1 MTALLDVRDLNV
13 WIEPPDADPL
23 HIVRDVSF
31 SVAPGERLAIVGE
44 SGCGKSTAL
53 LALLGLLPGTA
64 TVTGSATFQTT
75 ELITER
81 TPIARHRW
89 KDIAAVFQ
97 GSMNAFSPVVA
108 VGPQIAEPMILHERV
123 ARSVARKR
131 SEDLLCQ
138 VGLRRE
144 HYDRFPHELSGGMR
158 QRAVLAMA
166 LACEP
171 LLLVADEPTTAL
183 DLMVQAQIL
192 ELLYEL
198 ARAHEL
204 ALIMVTHDLAAVGQV
219 CDRAIVMYAGE
230 VIEEADVQQL
240 AQSPRHPYTR
250 LLFEAMPGLDI
261 ERPLRSIP
269 GTPPSPDVHAPG
281 CPFAPRCDRVFAPCP
296 TVTPP
301 RVPVGPRHSAA
312 CLLNTP
318 AGDDRP

>member
-1 MTALLDVRDLNV
+1 MSALLDVQGLNV
-13 WIEPPDADPL
+13 WIDQPDADPL

-53 LALLGLLPGTA
+53 LALLGLLPGSA
-64 TVTGSATFQTT
+64 SVNGSARFRST
-75 ELITER
+75 ELLTER
-81 TPIARHRW
+81 VPIAQHRW
-89 KDIAAVFQ
+89 RDIAAVFQ

-108 VGPQIAEPMILHERV
+108 VGPQIAEPMILHECVPKR
-123 ARSVARKR
+123 VARKR
-131 SEDLLCQ
+131 AEDLLCQ

-171 LLLVADEPTTAL
+171 QLLVADEPTTAL

-192 ELLYEL
+192 ELLHEL

-219 CDRAIVMYAGE
+219 CGRAIVMYAGE
-230 VIEEADVQQL
+230 VIEEASVEEL

-250 LLFEAMPGLDI
+250 LLFEAMPSLDVS
-261 ERPLRSIP
+261 RPLRSIP
-269 GTPPSPDVHAPG
+269 GAPPGPDVHLPG
-281 CPFAPRCDRVFAPCP
+281 CPFAPRCDRAFAPCP
-296 TVTPP
+296 TVAPP
-301 RVPVGPRHSAA
+301 RFEIGPGHSAA
-312 CLLNTP
+312 CLLNAP
-318 AGDDRP
+318 KEVRA